1 LYVEGQDDIPIAHSK
16 TIDHWH
22 FPTIGL
28 ILTPGWDDI
37 LVEIITSFLVL
48 EYKYRMEN
56 KADKEM
62 IYMALTGCN
71 FLID

>member
-16 TIDHWH
+16 TINHP
-22 FPTIGL
+22 PTIGL
-28 ILTPGWDDI
+28 ILKPGWDHI

-56 KADKEM
+56 KADREM
-62 IYMALTGCN
+62 IYLALTGCN
-71 FLID
+71 FID